1 MKNCTDCKLAVK
13 VADHEYEC
21 TADQYDIDEK
31 TCFIPKDNATINE
44 KHDGYDKGCGP
55 DYCEI

>member
-1 MKNCTDCKLAVK
+1 MKNCIDCKFAVK

-31 TCFIPKDNATINE
+31 TCFVPRDDNAHN
-44 KHDGYDKGCGP
+44 DCGP